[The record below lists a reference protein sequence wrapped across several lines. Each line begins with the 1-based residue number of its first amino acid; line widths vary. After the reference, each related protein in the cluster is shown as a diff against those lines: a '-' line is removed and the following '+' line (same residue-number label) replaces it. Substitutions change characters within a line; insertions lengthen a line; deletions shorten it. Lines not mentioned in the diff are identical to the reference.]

1 MAVVHT
7 RVAADHSR
15 LAVHSRVA
23 VAHRRAMADHS
34 HVADHSRAVLHSRG
48 ATRTRTAVAH
58 SQVVAGL
65 HPRLQHDQ
73 EMPPRRAALPM
84 WQSQWKG
91 GA

>member
-7 RVAADHSR
+7 RVVADHSR
-15 LAVHSRVA
+15 LAVHSQMA
-23 VAHRRAMADHS
+23 DRRAMADHS
-34 HVADHSRAVLHSRG
+34 QVADHSRAVLHSRG